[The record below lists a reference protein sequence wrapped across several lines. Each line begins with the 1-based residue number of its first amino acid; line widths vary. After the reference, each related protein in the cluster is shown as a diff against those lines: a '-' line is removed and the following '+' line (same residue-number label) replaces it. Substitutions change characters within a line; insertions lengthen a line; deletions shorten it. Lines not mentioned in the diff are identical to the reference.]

1 MNGLWLLLGLAAAQA
16 PASTAHQSYAKGLEL
31 AKQEQRTASAREFE
45 SVRAMTLDV
54 TQGDLRRAAI
64 YNLGTLELQEGE
76 LWRAKLPELQK
87 NAPAGALPLPPTP
100 TPVPGAN
107 GGGAQEEDPLEKAR
121 GHYTAARK
129 HFIERLRIDWK
140 DADTR
145 ANAELVTRR
154 LAELDRIEQ
163 QRIEQQRK
171 EQQKQQQQQDQQNK
185 QDQQQDPKDQQQK
198 DPENKDQKPQEK
210 PEERKPDEDQKQEQK
225 PEDSKPEDQPKD
237 KPQPQAKPEQGEK
250 ELSKEEMVQMLDRL
264 QKIEEQAQKLKA
276 QMREARRTAV
286 KKDW

>member
-1 MNGLWLLLGLAAAQA
+1 MNGLWMLLGLAAAQA
-16 PASTAHQSYAKGLEL
+16 PAPTPHQSYAKGLEL

-45 SVRAMTLDV
+45 SVRAMTLDAA
-54 TQGDLRRAAI
+54 QGELRRAAI

-87 NAPAGALPLPPTP
+87 NAPAAALPLPP

-107 GGGAQEEDPLEKAR
+107 GGGAKEEDPLEKAR
-121 GHYTAARK
+121 RHYTAARK

-154 LAELDRIEQ
+154 LAELD
-163 QRIEQQRK
+163 RIEQQRK

-237 KPQPQAKPEQGEK
+237 KPQPQPKPEEGEK